1 VQRVSVR
8 HRQPALRD
16 LGRTGQLTLR
26 KSRSIGTALANR
38 SFGLLGDAGRIVN
51 AAAADNQDELRG
63 DAMTMRGPAG
73 DAGSGG
79 DPTIPLPGRDL
90 PPAVPGR
97 FGPGGQSGPEY
108 SYLAATATVPAG
120 HGYTYQPRPLG
131 PRRRRAR
138 RVLRRL
144 VVAVVVLG
152 LLGLVAFGGLMAAT
166 PSAGNATQL
175 AAEQASAHHVAYPGP
190 PVPARFAAALTAT
203 EDWRFYSEPGIDLYA
218 VVRVGFGYITG
229 HGIGGGATLYQQLA
243 KLLYTNGRSSP
254 TDEAEQV
261 ALAVKLYLTYP
272 RAKILQ
278 MYADVAYFG
287 NGYYGLTQAS
297 CGYFG
302 AEPSGLSWPQAA
314 MLAGMVQGPSVDD
327 PLNHPANARTR
338 EEHVIGRL
346 VATGKL
352 TQAQANAALAVPLS
366 SLTANAGGCPQ

>member
-1 VQRVSVR
+1 
-8 HRQPALRD
+8 
-16 LGRTGQLTLR
+16 
-26 KSRSIGTALANR
+26 
-38 SFGLLGDAGRIVN
+38 
-51 AAAADNQDELRG
+51 
-63 DAMTMRGPAG
+63 MTMRGPAG
-73 DAGSGG
+73 EAGSGG
-79 DPTIPLPGRDL
+79 DPTIPLPGRNP

-97 FGPGGQSGPEY
+97 FGPGGPHGPGAPYGTGGPPGSEY
-108 SYLAATATVPAG
+108 SYIAATATVPAA
-120 HGYTYQPRPLG
+120 HGYAYQPRSGL

-144 VVAVVVLG
+144 VLAVVVLV
-152 LLGLVAFGGLMAAT
+152 LLGVVAFGGLMAAT
-166 PSAGNATQL
+166 PSAGNAGQL

-243 KLLYTNGRSSP
+243 KLLYTNGQSSP

-272 RAKILQ
+272 RPKILQ

-287 NGYYGLTQAS
+287 NGNYGLVQAS

-302 AEPSGLSWPQAA
+302 VEPSRLSWPQAA

-346 VATGKL
+346 VAIGKL
-352 TQAQANAALAVPLS
+352 TQAQANAALSIPLS
-366 SLTANAGGCPQ
+366 SLVANAGGCAA